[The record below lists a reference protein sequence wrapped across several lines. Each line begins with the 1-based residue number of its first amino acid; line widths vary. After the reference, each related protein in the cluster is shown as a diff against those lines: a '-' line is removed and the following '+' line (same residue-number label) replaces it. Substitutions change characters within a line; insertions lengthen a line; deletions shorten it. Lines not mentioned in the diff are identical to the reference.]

1 MLKRIPLDDYI
12 DDDEITYRICVECY
26 MDDYRKIYEGRLN
39 KDPITGTHRHTDRKS
54 VGRERV

>member
-39 KDPITGTHRHTDRKS
+39 KDRSPALTDIPPTS
-54 VGRERV
+54 A